1 MLEMQPR
8 IACLCCRKKFLVNK
22 GFLTDISQHS
32 DSLNDSSIKNEEDS
46 NAMEKGKPTNQF
58 VFWLLNEFFQL
69 LYSSQ
74 SSVSVVFPSNPP
86 KKI

>member
-1 MLEMQPR
+1 
-8 IACLCCRKKFLVNK
+8 
-22 GFLTDISQHS
+22 
-32 DSLNDSSIKNEEDS
+32 
-46 NAMEKGKPTNQF
+46 MEKVKITNQF

-86 KKI
+86 KKIWQSRLVRIRQRSLWKR